1 MFGRLMASPTTP
13 LPVTLIVRLA
23 TWTEFTILAELKS
36 AGRTT
41 PRTVIDCLSELT
53 PMSLVPSITRFPLD
67 WTSTTRAEIVVD
79 KVKLREVV
87 PEPASSVSFVAPSR
101 LVSFGRGDSDAPVM
115 EALTDD
121 LREEFEVPLTTAD
134 AASFTTMVTMSFT
147 SLARTSR
154 AESARRPDAE

>member
-1 MFGRLMASPTTP
+1 MLGRLMASPTTP
-13 LPVTLIVRLA
+13 FPATLIVKLA
-23 TWTEFTILAELKS
+23 TCTELTILAELKS

-101 LVSFGRGDSDAPVM
+101 LVNFGLTFPTTPEIEV
-115 EALTDD
+115 LTDD
-121 LREEFEVPLTTAD
+121 LREEFDVPLTTAD
-134 AASFTTMVTMSFT
+134 AASFTTMVTMSF
-147 SLARTSR
+147 
-154 AESARRPDAE
+154 